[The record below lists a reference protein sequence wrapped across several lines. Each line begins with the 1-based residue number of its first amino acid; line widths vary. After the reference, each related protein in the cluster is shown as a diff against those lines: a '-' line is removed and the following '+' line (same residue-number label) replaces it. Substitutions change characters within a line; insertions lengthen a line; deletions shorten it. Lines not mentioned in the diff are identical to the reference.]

1 MNARAMTNETV
12 VQIIA
17 KQFARFLNRVQS
29 TETDFLGSF
38 LIESEWERYIEDA
51 VQVIEQLEASGYAIL
66 PLDPTDQQVGNADLS
81 SISKKG
87 TAMTPRTQR
96 VYVRLVFNA
105 MVEAWV
111 ASREN
116 NLMLDIFSMALSRA
130 ADPSSRRDPLNYVD
144 SSFRRFTKNSMD
156 ILKEMEAAGYMI
168 MPEEATPEM
177 IASGQ
182 RATADSK
189 DSRVQMGAEPRYLRS
204 LFDNLVKF
212 RPEACRPKAPQPS
225 AY

>member
-1 MNARAMTNETV
+1 MNARVTADETV

-29 TETDFLGSF
+29 QETDFLGSF
-38 LIESEWERYIEDA
+38 LIESEWERYIEDS
-51 VQVIEQLEASGYAIL
+51 VQVIEQLEASGFAVM
-66 PLDPTDQQVGNADLS
+66 PLDPTDHQVSNSDIS
-81 SISKKG
+81 SIGKKG
-87 TAMTPRTQR
+87 GAMTPRTQR

-111 ASREN
+111 AAREN

-144 SSFRRFTKNSMD
+144 SSFRRFAKNSMD
-156 ILKEMEAAGYMI
+156 IIKELETAGFMI

-189 DSRVQMGAEPRYLRS
+189 DSRVQMGAEPRYLKT

-212 RPEACRPKAPQPS
+212 RPEACRPTAPQPT